1 MKKIISV
8 ILVLVLC
15 LSAASALAATKSP
28 TVPDYYDVYP
38 TPKQEGKFTV
48 DLNSKVAAD
57 LLEML
62 KKAESVDAFF
72 GEVIIDDKGNTA
84 LLSTLLET
92 ENEKLVVN
100 EFVGVTYDGPTNKE
114 VDVTITV
121 PSVYKVG
128 EKVIVV
134 IGVVNGEEVTWYA
147 FEGEVKTSAGGVST
161 IVIKL
166 TPAMFKEMKGK
177 ECVIAIVS
185 VAEAE
190 AAEAEAASKGE

>member
-15 LSAASALAATKSP
+15 LSAASALADYYNGTKSP
-28 TVPDYYDVYP
+28 DPSDSYEVYYP

-48 DLNSKVAAD
+48 IPDSKVAAE
-57 LLEML
+57 LLDML
-62 KKAESVDAFF
+62 KKAESVDGFF
-72 GEVIIDDKGNTA
+72 GEVIIDDKGNTS

-100 EFVGVTYDGPTNKE
+100 EFVGVTYEGPTDKKIE
-114 VDVTITV
+114 VAITV
-121 PSVYKVG
+121 PSVYKLG

-147 FEGEVKTSAGGVST
+147 FEGKVESVEGNVSKI
-161 IVIKL
+161 IVEL
-166 TPAMFKEMKGK
+166 TPKMFKEMEGK

-190 AAEAEAASKGE
+190 